1 MSNTTKPTVAFTLP
15 PKPTKPAD
23 NNNDCA
29 IHDLT
34 DDDDGVNSDRR
45 RRERGKKRRRGIRSR
60 LEKLSP
66 AYTLEN
72 SGSVGE
78 RLIEPC
84 F

>member
-1 MSNTTKPTVAFTLP
+1 MSNTSATKPTVAFTLP
-15 PKPTKPAD
+15 PKPTKPTD
-23 NNNDCA
+23 NNDCA

-78 RLIEPC
+78 CLVST
-84 F
+84 